1 MDVLT
6 EDSGSDIEVLEPQ
19 VLKYRYRRQEL
30 RLIKALSECADTHKI
45 PRKWEHFQIF
55 VKNTFKFSVS
65 PRLVRSV
72 WVQLHACFEHA
83 NNTSSCDLVEICDEE
98 EDKEIVKKQTG
109 FLRNAREI
117 IHEELILDNK
127 RGKPS
132 DEQPSDYIEIC
143 DEEDKEIVKQ
153 QNECF
158 SNPREIIHEELKL
171 NLGKSSNEQPSDYIE
186 ISDEEEVKPVVKQ
199 DELLIMNGGVIHTEL
214 KPNIKG
220 EKFNNGQSFSYVE
233 ISDEELKPN
242 IKEEKFNNGQSFSYV
257 EISDEELKPNIKEE
271 KFNNGQ
277 SFSYVEIS
285 DEELKPD
292 IKGGKFNNGQLFSY
306 VEIVD
311 GEETTNKNYMES
323 NHIIE
328 NSDPTP
334 NKMPKGRLSAPNGR
348 KRNYT
353 SRRSL
358 PNKMTEAEAEA
369 LRERLLLDKI
379 IELELP
385 QVLKGFMEK
394 NNIVKSCA
402 KKKRKTKTAVD
413 NRESINGTSSNAC
426 ISVSEMV

>member
-153 QNECF
+153 QNGFFRNAREIIHEKLKLNNKLGKSINEKPSEYIEICDEEEKEIAKQQNECF

-220 EKFNNGQSFSYVE
+220 
-233 ISDEELKPN
+233 
-242 IKEEKFNNGQSFSYV
+242 
-257 EISDEELKPNIKEE
+257 E